1 MTDEIDLSQYA
12 NIHEAASKL
21 GVSAERVRQ
30 FCRAERLGEKI
41 LGQWMIDKKQLAEF
55 AKVERRDGRR
65 PDEQR

>member
-1 MTDEIDLSQYA
+1 MTDEIDLSRYV
-12 NIHEAASKL
+12 NIHEAAAKL
-21 GVSAERVRQ
+21 GVTAERVRQ

-55 AKVERRDGRR
+55 AKIERPDGRR